1 MTERNDKK
9 DAPAGRK
16 GKDGVGL
23 KAAKILIVDDEL
35 NMRLVLKAMLK
46 KEGYEVVTATDGLD
60 ALRILREEKI
70 AVVATDLKMPHLD
83 GMGLLDR
90 IMQEDPALPVIIL
103 TAYGTV
109 ANAVDALKKGAF
121 DYITKPFEQDE
132 LKTLILK
139 AVKTRMSNDRDLS
152 AASGDNIPFRIV
164 GDSSR
169 MAEIHEIIRK
179 VSPTMTTVLIT
190 GETGTGKEL
199 IARSIHLNS
208 TRNKQPFIKINCAAI
223 AENLVESELFGYEK
237 GAFTGAVT
245 AKPGR
250 FELAHRGTL
259 FLDEVGEIPREMQA
273 KLLQAIQDQNFE
285 RVGGIKTVSVDVRL
299 IAATNRNLVQTV
311 KEGKFRED
319 LFYRLNVFPIHI
331 PPLRERTE
339 DIPPLTDYFIEKFNR
354 KLGSKVEGID
364 PEVRD
369 CFLAYPWPGNIR
381 ELEHLVERMILMA
394 EGPSLTLKL
403 VPPEITNA
411 ASEPNLSNGE
421 PAEIPGH
428 DVLKSHMEQMERQI
442 IARCLDECD
451 GNVTRAAERLGLSR
465 KGLQLKMIK
474 HRLRKQE
481 E

>member
-1 MTERNDKK
+1 
-9 DAPAGRK
+9 
-16 GKDGVGL
+16 
-23 KAAKILIVDDEL
+23 
-35 NMRLVLKAMLK
+35 
-46 KEGYEVVTATDGLD
+46 
-60 ALRILREEKI
+60 
-70 AVVATDLKMPHLD
+70 
-83 GMGLLDR
+83 
-90 IMQEDPALPVIIL
+90 
-103 TAYGTV
+103 
-109 ANAVDALKKGAF
+109 
-121 DYITKPFEQDE
+121 
-132 LKTLILK
+132 
-139 AVKTRMSNDRDLS
+139 
-152 AASGDNIPFRIV
+152 
-164 GDSSR
+164 
-169 MAEIHEIIRK
+169 
-179 VSPTMTTVLIT
+179 MTTVLIT

-199 IARSIHLNS
+199 IARAIHRNS
-208 TRNKQPFIKINCAAI
+208 PRNKQPFIKINCAAI

-299 IAATNRNLVQTV
+299 IAATNKNLQQAV
-311 KEGKFRED
+311 KEGAFRED
-319 LFYRLNVFPIHI
+319 LFYRLNVFPIHV

-339 DIPPLTDYFIEKFNR
+339 DILPLTDYFIEKFNR
-354 KLGSKVEGID
+354 KLGRTIKGLD

-369 CFLAYPWPGNIR
+369 CFLAYSWPGNIR
-381 ELEHLVERMILMA
+381 ELEHVIERMILMA
-394 EGPSLTLKL
+394 DGPSLSLKL
-403 VPPEITNA
+403 VPPEITSA
-411 ASEPNLSNGE
+411 AGKQSLSGNE
-421 PAEIPGH
+421 PAESSGH

-442 IARCLDECD
+442 IARCLDECG